1 MTVWA
6 PRLFRYLR
14 RRDRKEYKLSYV
26 KGTREELRYILFTF
40 YTEITLC
47 KLLCEPK
54 DRAAT

>member
-40 YTEITLC
+40 YTEIT
-47 KLLCEPK
+47 
-54 DRAAT
+54 